1 MSSQEYSAN
10 YNDFAGSSPI
20 NALEFFVKSLIS
32 KTVYTAFPVTVT
44 AVERTGTGSGAGYVT
59 VKPLLMPRN
68 VEAQGIAVTTIP
80 KLPYFRLQHGTA
92 AVVCDPKVG
101 DVGLAVV
108 AKHDISNVNGDNTP
122 KVPATFREFDRSDS
136 FYIGGFWGPAPS
148 TFIHIEDSGEI
159 TVEAPASVVIKT
171 DSCTINGKTIQ
182 LNGSTSISLN
192 SPQINLNGAIIGGGS
207 GGANATFSGDVK
219 AKGVSLTTHVHT
231 GVQAGNTTSGQPQQ

>member
-80 KLPYFRLQHGTA
+80 RLPYFRLQHGTA
-92 AVVCDPKVG
+92 AVVCDPKIG
-101 DVGLAVV
+101 DIGLAVV
-108 AKHDISNVNGDNTP
+108 AKHDI
-122 KVPATFREFDRSDS
+122 PATFREFDRSDS

-171 DSCTINGKTIQ
+171 DSCTINSKTIE
-182 LNGSTSISLN
+182 LKGSTSISLN
-192 SPQINLNGAIIGGGS
+192 SPQINLNGAISGGGS

-231 GVQAGNTTSGQPQQ
+231 SVQAGDTTSGQPQQ